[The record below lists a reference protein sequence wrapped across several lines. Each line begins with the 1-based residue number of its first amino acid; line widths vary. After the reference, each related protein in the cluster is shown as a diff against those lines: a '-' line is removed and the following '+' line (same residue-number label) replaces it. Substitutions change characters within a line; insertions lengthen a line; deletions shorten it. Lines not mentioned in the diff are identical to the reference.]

1 MFIKVFVPNSRG
13 KIELTVEELEEL
25 LSDACE
31 KAVREKCAT
40 CNRGHYG
47 GVTYL
52 NTNNNEGWD
61 WTKVTCSSEC
71 IDGVKIQASGQCIQA
86 NDTNGIALMNTIND
100 MIGDQINETTQS
112 NI

>member
-13 KIELTVEELEEL
+13 RIELTVDELEEL

-40 CNRGHYG
+40 CNRGYYG

-52 NTNNNEGWD
+52 NTGNEKEWD
-61 WTKVTCSSEC
+61 WNKVTCSSES
-71 IDGVKIQASGQCIQA
+71 ISVANSG
-86 NDTNGIALMNTIND
+86 
-100 MIGDQINETTQS
+100 TQS
-112 NI
+112 TLSNENKELIGE

>member
-31 KAVREKCAT
+31 KAVKEKCAT
-40 CNRGHYG
+40 CNRGWYG

-52 NTNNNEGWD
+52 NSGNNGGSNTD
-61 WTKVTCSSEC
+61 WTTITCSNENAR
-71 IDGVKIQASGQCIQA
+71 VA
-86 NDTNGIALMNTIND
+86 NLSAGSTFSSKVNEL
-100 MIGDQINETTQS
+100 IGE
-112 NI
+112 

>member
-40 CNRGHYG
+40 CNRSYWGTG
-47 GVTYL
+47 ITYL
-52 NTNNNEGWD
+52 NGNNEKTWD
-61 WTKVTCSSEC
+61 WSKVTCSNHDNTVNLNGGLTIADNVDNTFGTTTC
-71 IDGVKIQASGQCIQA
+71 ASTLS
-86 NDTNGIALMNTIND
+86 TNIKKL
-100 MIGDQINETTQS
+100 IGE
-112 NI
+112 